1 MTHAPESTPEINVI
15 NSMPYSGMC
24 VTPPGV
30 IFLPLAVSGVEENT
44 ENQHEQTA
52 LIGRCTA
59 SCKSAHNWRH
69 FVNIWTCH
77 EHLQSANTDL
87 IVMYKNTRYVD
98 LYLWCW
104 YLSMHKLTSFIR
116 SADNRQQ
123 LNATHISRFCTSL
136 NTGSKSY
143 FLNSSIIIILLLEVI
158 ISSAYQTQVK
168 KSMPAA
174 AFHSSTILIFMP

>member
-1 MTHAPESTPEINVI
+1 
-15 NSMPYSGMC
+15 
-24 VTPPGV
+24 
-30 IFLPLAVSGVEENT
+30 
-44 ENQHEQTA
+44 
-52 LIGRCTA
+52 
-59 SCKSAHNWRH
+59 
-69 FVNIWTCH
+69 
-77 EHLQSANTDL
+77 
-87 IVMYKNTRYVD
+87 MYKNTRYVD